1 MYRRKLIQSFKLAVE
16 GIGFTL
22 HSEMNMRIHMFMA
35 VMAVLLSLV
44 LKISALEFIFVI
56 FSIAL
61 VLITETANTAFELLL
76 DFVHGD
82 KFHPDVKLLKDIA
95 AGGVFI
101 AAVNSFIIGVV
112 VFGPRLLG
120 MAGLFFDCKKGAM

>member
-1 MYRRKLIQSFKLAVE
+1 MYRRKLIQSFKLAIE
-16 GIGFTL
+16 GIRFTL
-22 HSEMNMRIHMFMA
+22 RSEMNMRIHLFMA
-35 VMAVLLSLV
+35 VMAVLCSFI

-76 DFVHGD
+76 DFLHGD
-82 KFHPDVKLLKDIA
+82 KFHPDVKILKDIA

-101 AAVNSFIIGVV
+101 AAANAFIIGVV

-120 MAGLFFDCKKGAM
+120 MASLFFVCKKGGI